1 MTGPEDAVPGE
12 TYEEAVD
19 RVFARVEA
27 DRAERLAQPITEAEI
42 ERATA
47 SMDRAERLQRI
58 QESVQ
63 AGMIATYGRRPTAE
77 ESSAITRATV
87 KGRLPD
93 PGVLAGFEPIV
104 QERIRLAA
112 ADHAR
117 RREDS
122 P

>member
-1 MTGPEDAVPGE
+1 MTGPEGAESDE
-12 TYEEAVD
+12 TREEAVD

-58 QESVQ
+58 QESIH
-63 AGMIATYGRRPTAE
+63 AGMIATYGRLLTTE
-77 ESSAITRATV
+77 ESNAITRATV
-87 KGRLPD
+87 KGRLPE
-93 PGVLAGFEPIV
+93 PELLAGFEPVIR
-104 QERIRLAA
+104 ERIRRAA

-117 RREDS
+117 RREVGR
-122 P
+122 